1 VFRGAPGSL
10 CDMPERFAIP
20 DEQWAVLAPVIIAA
34 TRRGPKGRDDR
45 GFFEAIRWILRTGA
59 PWRDL
64 PLAFGGWSCIYR
76 RFRRW
81 AVAGRWET
89 IRQLF
94 GRASARLSLID
105 STIVKAHP
113 HAAGAL
119 RQTGGQACEALG
131 RSRGG
136 LTTKIHAVVS
146 ERGEL
151 LRFVLTAGEVH
162 DVTQATALI
171 RANEGNVIGDRAYDS
186 DAVIAHIE
194 ALGLKAIIP
203 SRSHRKVARTLDR
216 AAYRQRNII
225 ERWFGRL
232 KGFRRIATRYDK
244 TLLSYAAFVATAAF
258 LVAVS
263 GWRA

>member
-1 VFRGAPGSL
+1 MRMS
-10 CDMPERFAIP
+10 ERLSMP
-20 DEQWAVLAPVIIAA
+20 DEQWAVLAPVVIAA

-64 PLAFGGWSCIYR
+64 PMAFGAWGSIYR

-81 AVAGRWET
+81 AVAGRWEAV
-89 IRQLF
+89 RQRL
-94 GRASARLSLID
+94 GQASATLSLLD

-119 RQTGGQACEALG
+119 RRTGGQVGEAHG

-136 LTTKIHAVVS
+136 FTTKIHAVVS

-151 LRFVLTAGEVH
+151 VRFALTAGQVN
-162 DVTQATALI
+162 DVTQAMALI
-171 RANEGNVIGDRAYDS
+171 RTGGGHVVADRAYDS
-186 DAVIAHIE
+186 DEVIHHIR
-194 ALGLKAIIP
+194 ALGVRAIIP

-216 AAYRQRNII
+216 EVYRERNVI

-232 KGFRRIATRYDK
+232 KASRRIATRYDK
-244 TLLSYAAFVATAAF
+244 TRLSYAAFVATAAF
-258 LVAVS
+258 LVALS

>member
-1 VFRGAPGSL
+1 MRAR
-10 CDMPERFAIP
+10 CAIS
-20 DEQWAVLAPVIIAA
+20 DEQWAVLAPVFVAA
-34 TRRGPKGRDDR
+34 TRRGPKGRDNR
-45 GFFEAIRWILRTGA
+45 VFLEATRWILRTGA

-64 PLAFGGWSCIYR
+64 PIEFGRWNGVYR

-81 AVAGRWET
+81 AVAGRWEA
-89 IRQLF
+89 IREAL
-94 GRASARLSLID
+94 GRTSAGLSLID

-119 RQTGGQACEALG
+119 RRTGGQAGEALG

-136 LTTKIHAVVS
+136 LTTKIHAAVS

-151 LRFVLTAGEVH
+151 LRFILTGGQVN
-162 DVTQATALI
+162 DVTQARLLI
-171 RANEGNVIGDRAYDS
+171 RSGEGHVVADRAYDS

-194 ALGLKAIIP
+194 ASGVSAIIP
-203 SRSHRKVARTLDR
+203 SRSHRKIARALDR
-216 AAYRQRNII
+216 EVYRQRNVI

-232 KGFRRIATRYDK
+232 KGFRRVATRYDK
-244 TLLSYAAFVATAAF
+244 TWLSYAAFVATAAF
-258 LVAVS
+258 LVALS